1 LPSVDRREVT
11 FRLMSTRAER
21 LGGTEG
27 NEILTSATA
36 VVLTLLLIAEGVTI
50 VLIGDLLSAHMFI
63 GMALIPPVL
72 LKLGSTGYRF
82 ARYYTGAR
90 VYREKGPP
98 PLPLRL
104 LAPLLVITTLT
115 VFATGVVLLV
125 SGHRSDL
132 VFNVH
137 KVSFIV
143 WSGCFGV
150 HFLAHAPQT
159 ARALQTGWRRS
170 SRRRI
175 PGAELRLAL
184 VIASIGGGLA
194 LALAV
199 LSLITGWHGERHHH
213 DRLSRAPGSGSV
225 FAARR

>member
-1 LPSVDRREVT
+1 MVT
-11 FRLMSTRAER
+11 RPGR
-21 LGGTEG
+21 LGSTEG

-36 VVLTLLLIAEGVTI
+36 VVLTLMLVAEGVTI

-98 PLPLRL
+98 PALLRA
-104 LAPLLVITTLT
+104 LAPLLVITTVT
-115 VFATGVVLLV
+115 VLATGVILLV
-125 SGHRSDL
+125 SGRRSDL
-132 VFNVH
+132 VFNLH

-143 WSGCFGV
+143 WVGCFAV
-150 HFLAHAPQT
+150 HFFAHLPQT
-159 ARALQTGWRRS
+159 VRSLRSGWPRS
-170 SRRRI
+170 ARRRVA
-175 PGAELRLAL
+175 GSELRLAL
-184 VIASIGGGLA
+184 VISSIGGGLA

-199 LSLITGWHGERHHH
+199 LSLITGWHGEHHRHH
-213 DRLSRAPGSGSV
+213 DGRPPPAA
-225 FAARR
+225 FAMP

>member
-1 LPSVDRREVT
+1 
-11 FRLMSTRAER
+11 MSIRIER

-36 VVLTLLLIAEGVTI
+36 LVLTLLLAAEGVTI

-82 ARYYTGAR
+82 ARYYAGAR

-98 PLPLRL
+98 PLALRV
-104 LAPLLVITTLT
+104 LAPLLVITTVT
-115 VFATGVVLLV
+115 VFATGVVLLL

-132 VFNVH
+132 VFNLH

-143 WSGCFGV
+143 WGGCFAI
-150 HFLAHAPQT
+150 HFLAHLPET
-159 ARALQTGWRRS
+159 VRSLRTGWTRS
-170 SRRRI
+170 SRRRVA
-175 PGAELRLAL
+175 GSELRLAL
-184 VIASIGGGLA
+184 LIASLGGGCA
-194 LALAV
+194 LAFAV
-199 LSLITGWHGERHHH
+199 LSLITGWHGE
-213 DRLSRAPGSGSV
+213 
-225 FAARR
+225 

>member
-1 LPSVDRREVT
+1 MSV
-11 FRLMSTRAER
+11 RAER

-36 VVLTLLLIAEGVTI
+36 VVLLLLLIAEGVTI
-50 VLIGDLLSAHMFI
+50 VFIGDLLSAHMFI
-63 GMALIPPVL
+63 GMALIPPVA

-98 PLPLRL
+98 PLALRV
-104 LAPLLVITTLT
+104 LAPLLVLTTLT
-115 VFATGVVLLV
+115 VLATGVVLLV
-125 SGHRSDL
+125 SGRRSDL
-132 VFNVH
+132 VFNLH

-143 WSGCFGV
+143 WGGCFAV
-150 HFLAHAPQT
+150 HFLAHLPQT
-159 ARALQTGWRRS
+159 ARSLWNDWRRA
-170 SRRRI
+170 SRQRVA
-175 PGAELRLAL
+175 GSELRVGLL
-184 VIASIGGGLA
+184 IASIGGGLA

-213 DRLSRAPGSGSV
+213 HHDRPPPAAA
-225 FAARR
+225 FAVP